1 MRNLEI
7 ELRKRSINYNRL
19 IDYGFYKDEDKY
31 MYKKNIM
38 KDTFEVNILISNTE
52 KVSKVIDIE
61 NDEEY
66 ALADIETA
74 TGEFVGKV
82 RQAYELIIADFIKNC
97 TYKEVFK
104 CDQTK
109 KVIQYIKQKYNDNLE
124 FLWEKYDDNAVFR
137 NKENGKWYGIILT
150 VGESKL
156 SSKFKSDKKIE
167 ILDLKYQKEN
177 IEDVIDN
184 ETIFQGYH
192 MNKKSWITL
201 RLDNKMKTKDILDL
215 IDNSYD
221 IVVGNKCGAK
231 VNNLA
236 QKVYNYL
243 TTIPRGKVVT
253 YKQIAEYLG
262 NKGLARAVGNI
273 LHKNPDEDKYPC
285 YKVLNSK
292 GELAE
297 SFAFGGKDIQKQ
309 KLENEGIKV
318 YNNKVNLDIYKWDEI

>member
-1 MRNLEI
+1 MRNLEL
-7 ELRKRSINYNRL
+7 ELRKRSINYNIL

-31 MYKKNIM
+31 IYKKNIIEG
-38 KDTFEVNILISNTE
+38 TFEVNILISDTE
-52 KVSKVIDIE
+52 KLSKVIDIE

-82 RQAYELIIADFIKNC
+82 RQAYELVIADFIKNC

-104 CDQTK
+104 SNQTK
-109 KVIQYIKQKYNDNLE
+109 EVIQYIKQKYNDDLE
-124 FLWEKYDDNAVFR
+124 FLWEKYDDNAIFR
-137 NKENGKWYGIILT
+137 NKENGKWYGAILT

-167 ILDLKYQKEN
+167 ILDLKYQKEK
-177 IEDVIDN
+177 IEDIIDN
-184 ETIFQGYH
+184 EIIFPGYH

-215 IDNSYD
+215 IDNSYN

-231 VNNLA
+231 GNDLA
-236 QKVYNYL
+236 QEVYDYL
-243 TTIPRGKVVT
+243 TTIPKGKVVT

-273 LHKNPDEDKYPC
+273 LHKNPDGDKYPC

-292 GELAE
+292 GELADA
-297 SFAFGGKDIQKQ
+297 FVFGGKDIQKQ
-309 KLENEGIKV
+309 RLEAEGIVVCNDKV
-318 YNNKVNLDIYKWDEI
+318 DLDIYGWKSI

>member
-7 ELRKRSINYNRL
+7 DLSKRSINYNRL
-19 IDYGFYKDEDKY
+19 IDYGFYKAEDKY
-31 MYKKNIM
+31 VYKKNIM
-38 KDTFEVNILISNTE
+38 EDTFEVNILISDTE
-52 KVSKVIDIE
+52 KFSKIIDIE

-66 ALADIETA
+66 ALVDIETA

-82 RQAYELIIADFIKNC
+82 RQAYELIIADFIKDC
-97 TYKEVFK
+97 TSKEVFK
-104 CDQTK
+104 CNQTK
-109 KVIQYIKQKYNDNLE
+109 KVIQYIKQKYNDDLE

-150 VGESKL
+150 VEECKL
-156 SSKFKSDKKIE
+156 SSKFKSDTKIE

-177 IEDVIDN
+177 IEHVIDN

-201 RLDNKMKTKDILDL
+201 RLDNKMKTENILDL
-215 IDNSYD
+215 IDNSYN
-221 IVVGNKCGAK
+221 IVVGNKCEAK
-231 VNNLA
+231 VSNLA

-292 GELAE
+292 GELAD
-297 SFAFGGKDIQKQ
+297 SFAFGGKDIQKK
-309 KLENEGIKV
+309 KLESEGIKV
-318 YNNKVNLDIYKWDEI
+318 YNNKVNLDIYKWEES